1 MNRYGGLRLVP
12 LIVERDIRILFSDTF
27 LVGIMFANFSIDL
40 FITAVTFGN
49 LIPPGTNGIPN
60 YFLYIAPGS
69 NLVTAMVAAFQ
80 SGRDVWREK
89 YIKDLTSYLL
99 SLPASRLLLA
109 SSRIA
114 GGVARS
120 VIATFPGT
128 LVICYLYG
136 ILFDPRVFEAYLII
150 ALFSLGIV
158 GLSMSFA
165 AFASSI
171 EVFVTVRSVV
181 QLYLSFLS
189 TLFYQVSLFQTQAPF
204 LVPFV
209 TTNPMSWAVEAF
221 RELHVSGTGLA
232 PIAGLVGPSLA
243 FALLGLASYLW
254 YSKL

>member
-1 MNRYGGLRLVP
+1 
-12 LIVERDIRILFSDTF
+12 
-27 LVGIMFANFSIDL
+27 MFANFSIDL

-49 LIPPGTNGIPN
+49 LIPPGTTGIAS

-99 SLPASRLLLA
+99 SLPVPRLLLA

-128 LVICYLYG
+128 IVICYLYG
-136 ILFDPRVFEAYLII
+136 MLFDTRVLEAYLIV

-171 EVFVTVRSVV
+171 EVFVTVRSLV

-189 TLFYQVSLFQTQAPF
+189 TLFYKVEVVQEKAPF
-204 LVPFV
+204 LVPIV
-209 TTNPMSWAVEAF
+209 SSNPMTWAVEAF
-221 RELHVSGTGLA
+221 RELKISGTGFA
-232 PIAGLVGPSLA
+232 PISVLIAPSLF
-243 FALLGLASYLW
+243 FALLGLGSYLW

>member
-1 MNRYGGLRLVP
+1 MSRTGSLRLVP

-49 LIPPGTNGIPN
+49 LIPPTTGIPS

-69 NLVTAMVAAFQ
+69 NLITAAVAAFQ

-99 SLPASRLLLA
+99 SLPAPRLVLA
-109 SSRIA
+109 ASRIA

-136 ILFDPRVFEAYLII
+136 ILFDPRVFAAYLIVG
-150 ALFSLGIV
+150 LFSIGIV

-189 TLFYQVSLFQTQAPF
+189 TLFYQVGVFQQRAPF
-204 LVPFV
+204 LVPIV
-209 TTNPMSWAVEAF
+209 SSNPMSWAVDAF
-221 RELHVSGTGLA
+221 RELRMSGSGLA
-232 PIAGLVGPSLA
+232 QISALVGPCVA

>member
-1 MNRYGGLRLVP
+1 MNRSGSLKLVP

-27 LVGIMFANFSIDL
+27 LVGIMFANFAIDL

-49 LIPPGTNGIPN
+49 LIPPSSGIPS

-69 NLVTAMVAAFQ
+69 NLITAAVAAFQ

-89 YIKDLTSYLL
+89 YIKDMTSYLL
-99 SLPASRLLLA
+99 SLPAPRLVLA
-109 SSRIA
+109 GSRIM

-136 ILFDPRVFEAYLII
+136 ILFDPRIFAGYLIVG
-150 ALFSLGIV
+150 LFSLGIV

-165 AFASSI
+165 AFSSSI
-171 EVFVTVRSVV
+171 EVFVTVRSLI

-189 TLFYQVSLFQTQAPF
+189 TLFYPLSVFQQQAPF
-204 LVPFV
+204 LVPIV
-209 TTNPMSWAVEAF
+209 SSNPMSWAVEAF
-221 RELHVSGTGLA
+221 RELHVAGTGFT
-232 PIAGLVGPSLA
+232 PISALIAPSLF
-243 FALLGLASYLW
+243 FALLGLGSYLW

>member
-1 MNRYGGLRLVP
+1 MSRSGSLRLVP

-27 LVGIMFANFSIDL
+27 LVGIMFTNFAIDL

-49 LIPPGTNGIPN
+49 LIPPTSDIPN

-69 NLVTAMVAAFQ
+69 NLITAAVAAFQ

-89 YIKDLTSYLL
+89 YIKDMTSYLL
-99 SLPASRLLLA
+99 SLPAPRLVLA
-109 SSRIA
+109 GSRILV
-114 GGVARS
+114 GVARS

-136 ILFDPRVFEAYLII
+136 ILFDPGIFAAYLIVG
-150 ALFSLGIV
+150 LFSLGIV

-165 AFASSI
+165 AFSSSI
-171 EVFVTVRSVV
+171 EVFVTVRSLV

-189 TLFYQVSLFQTQAPF
+189 TLFYQVSVFQQQAPF
-204 LVPFV
+204 LVPIV
-209 TTNPMSWAVEAF
+209 SSNPMSWAVEAF
-221 RELHVSGTGLA
+221 RELRVAGTGFT
-232 PIAGLVGPSLA
+232 PISALIAPSLF
-243 FALLGLASYLW
+243 FALLGLGSYLW